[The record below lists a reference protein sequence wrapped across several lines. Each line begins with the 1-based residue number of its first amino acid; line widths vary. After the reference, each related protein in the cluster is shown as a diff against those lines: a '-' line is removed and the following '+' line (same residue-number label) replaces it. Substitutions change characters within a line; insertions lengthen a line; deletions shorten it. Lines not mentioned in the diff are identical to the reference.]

1 MILTAYTWSAS
12 GAGNANVAG
21 NWTPNGVPAS
31 TDTVSFSSTS
41 VVNCNWN
48 ITTVSSM
55 VIGESYTGLIDFAQ
69 NATIK
74 TGLSIES
81 EGRIKSSS
89 TAMISF
95 DGTPAHNSNKTFVLN
110 KCANPFDSA
119 TSRSKLTYKFPSTPS
134 LKLDAGIY
142 PHIQCHGGFRPEYT
156 APSFTANKY
165 TVKLLSLSVHS
176 NCTPT
181 SATPTADDRLMNWII
196 EDVVDAYSGAN
207 QFVSGTALL
216 HDMGYGT
223 WTFQAKAGGWS
234 LPVSGNPLQAFGG
247 STFTWRKMII
257 ASTKGGNGSF
267 VSLPHG
273 SILSLNDLTIN
284 SGAGMKGDDS
294 RGATIHLVNRPTIK
308 GTWGFYP
315 IADGIYYYKGL
326 YNLNVAFG
334 GTGLTS
340 VASGRI
346 PFGSNPQALN
356 TSSQLT
362 FAGNTLHADHAIKL
376 TEGADHPFD
385 PTGTGTGLL
394 WVKINGTNANTLIFT
409 DDTGADT
416 VLGSGGGSGDITA
429 VTIQTDSGSGSKATD
444 TEGSA
449 DFSLLGAN
457 GVGITNSGATITAVA
472 VPAEIDHDALSNF
485 VANEHLDWTTD
496 RGSTNI
502 HAGNYTDTNTQLSNA
517 QVRTAVEAAT
527 DSNVF
532 TDADHTKLNGVEAT
546 ATKDHIQGG
555 QQNDIAT
562 GWWTFAVVKGRNQS
576 VAQRAQAQFY
586 ITDSD
591 SGRHRTAHIGATH
604 MFGTNGSNSLQL
616 YATSSYG
623 NGVPFDGFRIK
634 EGDTYDGAALQINI
648 TNAGNRINQFMMDNF
663 QSGVYGLPGYG
674 WTLLD
679 TWLADSDTNGHNSL
693 LGYGTFAFNTDMAVS
708 CDIDLDDDA
717 NPYYGGGMG
726 TTGSL
731 FVDKHTRLGG
741 THTVSNEALTVNG
754 NVMIQD
760 SPTSSDG
767 SDQYL
772 TVKSNADS
780 ARIVVSADTDVKVPA
795 IHLIDSEANSG
806 NFSQQHSAYFMLDRG
821 NNPLF
826 TGQNH
831 LIIANT
837 YPDKDIHFATNT
849 GSAGT
854 EAALKMVV
862 KHDGKVGIGITAPE
876 NPLHVKTTETIGD
889 AAYAARF
896 QAAEGNVGIT
906 RYGGIHLDNDN
917 TSPTDGAAWSSNRWQ
932 IGTRDGNQLDFAY
945 GAPTNTNVAAS
956 ATDLRITSAGKVGI
970 GLAATDPDYELHV
983 NGAVGFRAPVEVIA
997 TNPSPAITESGTVFY
1012 MTNAANAAISFTLPA
1027 NGVAGVQYVIINTL
1041 GANITIDSA
1050 TSSDKINGSTNA
1062 VVNTTANAATTV
1074 VCVGTVSGVI
1084 QWAAFGGI

>member
-1 MILTAYTWSAS
+1 MADYTWSAS
-12 GAGNANVAG
+12 SAGNASVAG
-21 NWTPNGVPAS
+21 NWSPNGVPGAGDKAVFGTEVNS
-31 TDTVSFSSTS
+31 TCTFNVAAVAEIEITAGCQHLI
-41 VVNCNWN
+41 VIANN
-48 ITTVSSM
+48 ITLQGITIREAGKIQLGALRQFIFNGTAKYTSGKVY
-55 VIGESYTGLIDFAQ
+55 IRNFITES
-69 NATIK
+69 
-74 TGLSIES
+74 
-81 EGRIKSSS
+81 
-89 TAMISF
+89 
-95 DGTPAHNSNKTFVLN
+95 
-110 KCANPFDSA
+110 PFDSA
-119 TSRSKLTYKFPSTPS
+119 TSRSHCFYTFDGVSARVYYDT
-134 LKLDAGIY
+134 GIY
-142 PHIQCHGGFRPEYT
+142 PHI
-156 APSFTANKY
+156 K
-165 TVKLLSLSVHS
+165 
-176 NCTPT
+176 
-181 SATPTADDRLMNWII
+181 
-196 EDVVDAYSGAN
+196 
-207 QFVSGTALL
+207 FVSGNHTPEYIDPSVADTTDINFLSVTSSSAGLMAPATAVPTPN
-216 HDMGYGT
+216 DKAKRWISDNAVQAQFVTSSASFDGGYAT
-223 WTFQAKAGGWS
+223 WSFQGVPNTGFIMPTS
-234 LPVSGNPLQAFGG
+234 LVTQYNLATIKFD
-247 STFTWRKMII
+247 KMII
-257 ASTKGGNGSF
+257 SASVGGVGAKVLMSPNSRLF
-267 VSLPHG
+267 LT
-273 SILSLNDLTIN
+273 DLTIEN
-284 SGAGMKGDDS
+284 GAS
-294 RGATIHLVNRPTIK
+294 ITATVPCAIHLINRPTIK
-308 GTWGFYP
+308 GTWGFMP
-315 IADGIYYYKGL
+315 VADGIYHSKFGDVL
-326 YNLNVAFG
+326 GPSHG
-334 GTGLTS
+334 GTSLTTIGTAGQVIKVNSGANGL
-340 VASGRI
+340 
-346 PFGSNPQALN
+346 
-356 TSSQLT
+356 
-362 FAGNTLHADHAIKL
+362 
-376 TEGADHPFD
+376 EW
-385 PTGTGTGLL
+385 GTIT
-394 WVKINGTNANTLIFT
+394 A
-409 DDTGADT
+409 
-416 VLGSGGGSGDITA
+416 GGSGDITG

-444 TEGSA
+444 TGGSA

-485 VANEHLDWTTD
+485 VAAEHVDWAGANAGT
-496 RGSTNI
+496 I
-502 HAGNYTDTNTQLSNA
+502 HASNYTDTTTNTQLSNA
-517 QVRTAVEAAT
+517 QVRTAVEAAS

-532 TDADHTKLNGVEAT
+532 TDADHTKLNGVAT
-546 ATKDHIQGG
+546 SATSDHLHGS

-562 GWWTFAVVKGRNQS
+562 GWWTFAVVKGRDTGL
-576 VAQRAQAQFY
+576 AQRAQAQFY

-604 MFGTNGSNSLQL
+604 MYGSNGSNSLQL
-616 YATSSYG
+616 FGTSSYG

-767 SDQYL
+767 NDQSL
-772 TVKSNADS
+772 TLKSNADS
-780 ARIVVSADTDVKVPA
+780 ARIIVSADTDVKVPSL
-795 IHLIDSEANSG
+795 HLVDSDANSG
-806 NFSQQHSAYFMLDRG
+806 NFSINHSAYLMLDRNSALVG
-821 NNPLF
+821 
-826 TGQNH
+826 TQND
-831 LIIANT
+831 LILANS
-837 YPDKDIHFATNT
+837 YPDKDILIATNT

-854 EAALKMVV
+854 QPTAKMIV

-876 NPLHVKTTETIGD
+876 NSLHVKTTETTGD

-932 IGTRDGNQLDFAY
+932 IGTRDGNQLDFSY
-945 GAPTNTNVAAS
+945 GAPSNTNVAAS